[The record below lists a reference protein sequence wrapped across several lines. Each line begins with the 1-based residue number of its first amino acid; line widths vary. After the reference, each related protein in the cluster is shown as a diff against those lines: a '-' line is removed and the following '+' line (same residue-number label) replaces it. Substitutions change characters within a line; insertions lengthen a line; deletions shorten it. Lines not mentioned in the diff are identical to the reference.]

1 MKRKIKLQQ
10 TKRRTQQREGWE
22 LDKSSYSRHQE
33 NVKSSCCNQQNDNAE
48 SLSIKFSEK

>member
-10 TKRRTQQREGWE
+10 TKRRTQQRENWAM
-22 LDKSSYSRHQE
+22 LSYSYRQE

-48 SLSIKFSEK
+48 SQSIKFSEK